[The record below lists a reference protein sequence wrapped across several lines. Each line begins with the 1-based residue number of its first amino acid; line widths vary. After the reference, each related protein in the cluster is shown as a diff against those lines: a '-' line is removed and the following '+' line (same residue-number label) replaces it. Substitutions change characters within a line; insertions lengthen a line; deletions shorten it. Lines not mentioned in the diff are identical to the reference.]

1 MVHADAM
8 VRAESNRM
16 KDELANMFSAAF
28 TDGKLLKTLS
38 NHPQNEVH
46 NSPEDVKFMN
56 DIVFIMQTRNG
67 GGITEEQRSELQ
79 NKRKHIEEL
88 CTAFCS
94 SINENADH
102 LLFTDDE
109 LKGISDLDMFPIQDG
124 KRKVS
129 LKAPSTLP
137 ILKFADCSETRR
149 KVSEA
154 LSRKCQEENTP
165 RFEQVL
171 RLRHEAANLI
181 GYPHHA
187 AYELAPKMISDV
199 DAATKV
205 LEECLRAYKPKLEQ
219 EMKQLSELKREMNPE
234 EGELQTWDMMYY
246 MREYK
251 ARFAGID
258 DAVLRQYFPLE
269 HVKQTILSIYEK
281 LLGLKFMQEKDVE
294 VWHDDVECYSVFDA
308 ATDELQ
314 GYFYLD
320 LFPRP
325 GKYSHQCVYPLR
337 PSYILENGER
347 VLPACVNLGN
357 LTAPRPGS
365 PSLLLFREVETFFHE
380 FGHVMHCV
388 LTNSKHSLHA
398 FSWSAVP
405 WPGGVEQDFLEI
417 PSMMLENFVWQPEV
431 LKLLSH
437 NIADGSR
444 LPDATIKAL
453 NESRSLMTGYT
464 KTKYLAMAMYDL
476 HVHCS
481 ASAPYRL
488 DGECHDVTSLF
499 NVMMKNYTGIDQIR
513 GSFAGASWLHLMQG
527 YDAGYYGY
535 IYSECYAADLFSI
548 FETSSSA
555 EENELIDASLGLK
568 YRQEILARGATKR
581 GEEML
586 MSFLGRAQSTS
597 SFFDRL
603 K

>member
-1 MVHADAM
+1 
-8 VRAESNRM
+8 
-16 KDELANMFSAAF
+16 
-28 TDGKLLKTLS
+28 
-38 NHPQNEVH
+38 
-46 NSPEDVKFMN
+46 
-56 DIVFIMQTRNG
+56 
-67 GGITEEQRSELQ
+67 
-79 NKRKHIEEL
+79 
-88 CTAFCS
+88 
-94 SINENADH
+94 
-102 LLFTDDE
+102 
-109 LKGISDLDMFPIQDG
+109 
-124 KRKVS
+124 
-129 LKAPSTLP
+129 
-137 ILKFADCSETRR
+137 
-149 KVSEA
+149 
-154 LSRKCQEENTP
+154 
-165 RFEQVL
+165 
-171 RLRHEAANLI
+171 
-181 GYPHHA
+181 
-187 AYELAPKMISDV
+187 
-199 DAATKV
+199 
-205 LEECLRAYKPKLEQ
+205 
-219 EMKQLSELKREMNPE
+219 MKQLSELKREMNPE

-499 NVMMKNYTGIDQIR
+499 NVMMKKYTGIDQIR

-527 YDAGYYGY
+527 
-535 IYSECYAADLFSI
+535 
-548 FETSSSA
+548 
-555 EENELIDASLGLK
+555 
-568 YRQEILARGATKR
+568 
-581 GEEML
+581 
-586 MSFLGRAQSTS
+586 
-597 SFFDRL
+597 
-603 K
+603 